1 MTARLKRHV
10 PWQAK
15 LAAKIALSRLP
26 VKYRAWARFHIFR
39 HGDMDLPEYAL
50 RVFKTHFDRVE
61 FPQKQSG
68 SFVMMEL
75 GPGDSLFSALIGY
88 CFGSTA
94 VYLVDVGNFARYDL
108 DCYRALI
115 RLLRQSGMKTC
126 RLEECSSVPEMLSV
140 CSAQYLTEGLKSL
153 REIPTASVDLV
164 WSHGV
169 LQSIRRSEF
178 YSTLAELRRIQ
189 RLNGVGSHSIELR
202 DCLSGDLNH
211 LRFRE
216 EVWESELFASAGFY
230 SNRLRR
236 GELLRLF
243 ERAGFQADELEVRR
257 WRRLP
262 TPRSRMAA
270 PFRHMSEEE
279 LNISSM
285 EVLLR

>member
-1 MTARLKRHV
+1 
-10 PWQAK
+10 
-15 LAAKIALSRLP
+15 
-26 VKYRAWARFHIFR
+26 
-39 HGDMDLPEYAL
+39 
-50 RVFKTHFDRVE
+50 
-61 FPQKQSG
+61 
-68 SFVMMEL
+68 
-75 GPGDSLFSALIGY
+75 
-88 CFGSTA
+88 
-94 VYLVDVGNFARYDL
+94 
-108 DCYRALI
+108 
-115 RLLRQSGMKTC
+115 
-126 RLEECSSVPEMLSV
+126 
-140 CSAQYLTEGLKSL
+140 
-153 REIPTASVDLV
+153 
-164 WSHGV
+164 
-169 LQSIRRSEF
+169 
-178 YSTLAELRRIQ
+178 
-189 RLNGVGSHSIELR
+189 
-202 DCLSGDLNH
+202 LNH